1 MDWIEEKLENLKQR
15 FRNLSIRKALAVYIV
30 LTIAIVVIL
39 YALTLGVCERWDK
52 IIWAKYY
59 NILGMDNKNI
69 NFVYYQD
76 LSVVK
81 GKDKFFVQLIDFIQ
95 TWSIFIYSLA
105 GIIGIP
111 YLFYRNKLKT
121 PFRILSDAMNKVGKN
136 ELDTPIYYEGKDEMS
151 KLCQSFDYMRKQM
164 ILNNQEMW
172 DVMEEQKRLNAAFAH
187 DLRTPLT
194 VLRGYTDFLNLYV
207 PEGKINEEKLLSTL
221 SLMSNQLQRLEQYS
235 NTMKSINS
243 LEELPVN
250 KSVLDLNKLV
260 VKINEMLVILKGEK
274 SVKVTIQESLNKLT
288 AELLLDENIFME
300 VFENLISNA
309 FRYSIIEIEV
319 ILSYDAVKQQVLL
332 SVADDGKGLTSK
344 ELLMAAKPYYTG
356 EGQNSKHFGI
366 GLYICKLLCE
376 KHGGYLS
383 IANRMEQGAVITA
396 AFSIEKIN

>member
-1 MDWIEEKLENLKQR
+1 MDWIEEKIENLKQR

-30 LTIAIVVIL
+30 LTVIIVIIL
-39 YALTLGVCERWDK
+39 YTLTIGVCERWDK
-52 IIWAKYY
+52 IIWSKYY
-59 NILGMDNKNI
+59 NTLEMDSQNI
-69 NFVYYQD
+69 NFVYFQD
-76 LSVVK
+76 LSLVTE
-81 GKDKFFVQLIDFIQ
+81 KDKIFVQLIDFIQ
-95 TWSIFIYSLA
+95 TWSIFFYSVA

-121 PFRILSDAMNKVGKN
+121 PFRILSVAMNKIGKN

-151 KLCQSFDYMRKQM
+151 QLCKSFDYMRKQM

-172 DVMEEQKRLNAAFAH
+172 DIMEEQKRLNAAFAH

-250 KSVLDLNKLV
+250 KSVVDVNELA
-260 VKINEMLVILKGEK
+260 VKINEMLTILKGEK
-274 SVKVTIQESLNKLT
+274 TVKVTIQEPLEKI
-288 AELLLDENIFME
+288 AKELLLDENIFME
-300 VFENLISNA
+300 VFENIISNA
-309 FRYSIIEIEV
+309 FRYSKMEIEV
-319 ILSYDAVKQQVLL
+319 ILSYDMDKYQVLL
-332 SVADDGKGLTSK
+332 SVADDGKGLTAK
-344 ELLMAAKPYYTG
+344 ELLMATKPYYTG
-356 EGQNSKHFGI
+356 EGQYSKHFGI

-383 IANRMEQGAVITA
+383 IANRMERGAVITA
-396 AFSIEKIN
+396 AFSIEKVE